1 MPIDIT
7 PPPEILPVWV
17 LSPNGAWVSFSTGT
31 MAERLADRDRYIR
44 DHGIRHAQV
53 YEGPGVPPRVKRRG
67 MR

>member
-17 LSPNGAWVSFSTGT
+17 LSP